1 MRLSGIQPF
10 TMIDFPEKI
19 ACVVFT
25 PGCPF
30 RCGYCHNPEFVL
42 PEKLKEMK
50 RDFIPDKT
58 FFNFLDERRGLLEG
72 VVITGGE
79 PTIMKDLVEFCE
91 KIKEKGY
98 VIKLDTNGIN
108 PEVIALLI
116 NNRLI
121 DYIAIDV
128 KTSVLQYKSLCGDG
142 AKGEKVA
149 ESIKVVMASGIE
161 YEFRS
166 TLIKKIHTQKILEDM
181 AEMVK
186 GAKKLYLQSFRPAIT
201 LDPKFSKHKPFSQKE
216 VEGIRDDI
224 FLPKVVHV
232 EIR

>member
-19 ACVVFT
+19 ACIVFT

-42 PEKLKEMK
+42 PEKLKK
-50 RDFIPDKT
+50 IKHDFIPDKT
-58 FFNFLDERRGLLEG
+58 FFNFLDERKGLLEG

-79 PTIMKDLVEFCE
+79 PTIMKDLVEFCK

-98 VIKLDTNGIN
+98 AIKLDTNGIN
-108 PEVIALLI
+108 PEIIRILL
-116 NNRLI
+116 NNCLI

-128 KTSVLQYKSLCGDG
+128 KTSVFQYKNLCGDR

-149 ESIKVVMASGIE
+149 ESVKIVMASNIK
-161 YEFRS
+161 YVFRS
-166 TLIKKIHTQKILEDM
+166 TIIKEIHTQEILEDM
-181 AEMVK
+181 ADLVK

-201 LDPKFSKHKPFSQKE
+201 LDPKFSKYRSFSQKE
-216 VEGIRDDI
+216 MKSIRDDI
-224 FLPKVVHV
+224 FLPKVLSV